1 MEIDKTILKSQ
12 ELKIQER
19 KLFAFNERKISFN
32 EYNKGFSKVL
42 KCGYFL
48 FDNFDKNII
57 TELFYVKNY
66 TDMLCGGTWF
76 NNGLTDSFS
85 YYVEQINPYQFSIQA
100 DVFTIPSL
108 CKTNIGRKAG
118 KLKCFPFIKEIDMHK
133 AMYIVWESFSLHDN
147 NEITAIENDIKE
159 IIEYFSNRNIK
170 CIFKEVVFN
179 NVIQYC

>member
-1 MEIDKTILKSQ
+1 MEINKTVLKSQ
-12 ELKIQER
+12 EQKIQER
-19 KLFAFNERKISFN
+19 KLSYFNERKISSD

-48 FDNFDKNII
+48 FDNFSKSII
-57 TELFYVKNY
+57 TELFHVKNY
-66 TDMLCGGTWF
+66 TDILCGGTWF

-100 DVFTIPSL
+100 DVFTIPAL
-108 CKTNIGRKAG
+108 CKANIGRKVK

-133 AMYIVWESFSLHDN
+133 AMYIVWESFSFHDK
-147 NEITAIENDIKE
+147 NEIIAIENDIEE
-159 IIEYFSNRNIK
+159 IIGYFTNNNVK
-170 CIFKEVVFN
+170 CTFKEVNFN